1 MNILIISPGVYPVPP
16 VKGGAVENLIQMLI
30 EDEEVTNRHEIV
42 VYTVYEKGLEK
53 MSQNLDCDFKYIY
66 VNNVLYQI
74 QRIIRHITNLICK
87 KYIGNQYIHKISKE
101 IKDNIDKYDTII
113 IENQPKYGLILRN
126 MSKNAKLILHL
137 HNDYLNIKTKNAK
150 QIKETYDTIFSI
162 SNYINNRVK
171 EINSKECKLKVLYNG
186 IDFNKFDTE
195 KYNKLELRK
204 KYGFKEDDFIF
215 IYSGRLAKEKGVKEL
230 IEAFCKVNNNSAK
243 LLIVGRK
250 QKGQERYYEELLKI
264 AKIKKENII
273 FKGYV
278 EYEKM
283 PELYNI
289 ADIGIIPSI
298 CNEAFGLSTIECLAC
313 GNPVVVSNMG
323 ALPEIIN
330 NAKCGKI
337 AIYDENYVE
346 NLKEN
351 MIYFLNLERE
361 KIKNLKKEAVT
372 TAKKYTKEIY
382 IQNFLKLIEEE

>member
-1 MNILIISPGVYPVPP
+1 MQHSILSPANLPKKIFISTKL
-16 VKGGAVENLIQMLI
+16 KGDNLRKSILNWI
-30 EDEEVTNRHEIV
+30 KN
-42 VYTVYEKGLEK
+42 K
-53 MSQNLDCDFKYIY
+53 S
-66 VNNVLYQI
+66 
-74 QRIIRHITNLICK
+74 
-87 KYIGNQYIHKISKE
+87 
-101 IKDNIDKYDTII
+101 IKDNDYKIFD
-113 IENQPKYGLILRN
+113 NGLIYLFFKSDRVIN
-126 MSKNAKLILHL
+126 EKSLCFDINFNLEYDKFIVDFSNTKL
-137 HNDYLNIKTKNAK
+137 LNIETKNAK

-361 KIKNLKKEAVT
+361 KIENLKKEAVT